1 MSAIES
7 WNGGVI
13 IISHDERFINTIA
26 KEVCPNH
33 LLSTALIGYP
43 SSGCAQRERFTST
56 REMYRHTRYGATLQN
71 TGSLTRIVEF
81 DRQSTEEGETD
92 LVTMI
97 SYFCFA
103 SLYLWYILWNKLRVN
118 IQYSPPTPWL
128 LTTSLVGDAAEP
140 QACLNLEKQLDR
152 VAQCLR
158 LTTTFSSRSVVARSA
173 FSQLTSALAL
183 TAATHRRLWYA
194 LALIYY
200 WILEMS

>member
-26 KEVCPNH
+26 KEVCPIH

-43 SSGCAQRERFTST
+43 SSGCAPRERFTST
-56 REMYRHTRYGATLQN
+56 REMYRRTRYGATLQN

-92 LVTMI
+92 IVIMI
-97 SYFCFA
+97 SYICSV
-103 SLYLWYILWNKLRVN
+103 SLYLWYILWNKPRVN
-118 IQYSPPTPWL
+118 IQYSPPWL
-128 LTTSLVGDAAEP
+128 LTTSLVRDAVEP

-152 VAQCLR
+152 IAQCLR

-183 TAATHRRLWYA
+183 PAATHRRLWYA
-194 LALIYY
+194 LALIHYR
-200 WILEMS
+200 ILEMS